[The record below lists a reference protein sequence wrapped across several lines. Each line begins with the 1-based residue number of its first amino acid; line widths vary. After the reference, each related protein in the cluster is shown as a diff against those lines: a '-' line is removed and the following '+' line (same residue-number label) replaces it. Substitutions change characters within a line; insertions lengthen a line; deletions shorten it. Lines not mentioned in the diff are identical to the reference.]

1 MIGTGRET
9 LFISD
14 LHLGASRPGL
24 TRKFLD
30 FLGRR
35 APRAERL
42 FILGDLFDAWV
53 GDDDPT
59 PPNRAVKSALRRLT
73 SGGTEVYFQHGN
85 RDFLVGERFARE
97 TGVKFLPD
105 YALIDLYG
113 EPTLLMHGDLLCSDD
128 TPYLEFRAKTRTA
141 EWRGR
146 TLGLPLIVR
155 LAAARWYR
163 LRSYWHKSKKS
174 HDIMD
179 VNPDTVRET
188 LAGYRAAR
196 LIHGHTHRPAVHD
209 LTVDGRPAQRFVLAS
224 WESEGSVLCWD
235 EKGWQVER
243 L

>member
-1 MIGTGRET
+1 MIAAGREM

-14 LHLGASRPGL
+14 LHLGASRLGV

-30 FLGRR
+30 FLERR

-42 FILGDLFDAWV
+42 YILGDLFDAWV

-59 PPNRAVKSALRRLT
+59 PPRRAVKAALRRLT

-85 RDFLVGERFARE
+85 RDFLLGERFARE

-113 EPTLLMHGDLLCSDD
+113 ETTVLMHGDLLCSDD
-128 TPYLEFRAKTRTA
+128 KPYLEFRAKTRTA
-141 EWRGR
+141 EWRSR

-174 HDIMD
+174 QKIMD
-179 VNPDTVRET
+179 VNPDAVRET
-188 LAGYRAAR
+188 LARHGAAR

-209 LTVDGRPAQRFVLAS
+209 LTVAGRRAQRFVLAP
-224 WESEGSVLCWD
+224 WEGEGSLLCWN
-235 EKGWQVER
+235 ERGWRVER
-243 L
+243 F

>member
-1 MIGTGRET
+1 MSAAGRET
-9 LFISD
+9 LFVSD
-14 LHLGASRPGL
+14 VHLGASRFGV

-30 FLGRR
+30 FLEQR

-42 FILGDLFDAWV
+42 FILGDLFDAWI

-59 PPNRAVKSALRRLT
+59 PPNRAVTSALRRLT

-85 RDFLVGERFARE
+85 RDFLIGERFARE
-97 TGVKFLPD
+97 TGITLLPD
-105 YALIDLYG
+105 YARIDLYG

-128 TPYLEFRAKTRTA
+128 QPYLEFRAKTRTP
-141 EWRGR
+141 EWRAR

-174 HDIMD
+174 EEIMD
-179 VNPDTVRET
+179 VSPHTVSET
-188 LAGYRAAR
+188 LARHGAAR

-209 LTVDGRPAQRFVLAS
+209 LTVNGQAAQRFVLAP
-224 WESEGSVLCWD
+224 WEREGSVLCWSA
-235 EKGWQVER
+235 EGYRIETV
-243 L
+243 